1 MRLHRVAW
9 VEDGWQRRGQHRPG
23 HPLYVA
29 RARQGAG
36 RFDNPAHYA
45 ALYAS
50 QQPDGA
56 VGEILGNHTRV
67 REAMFHWQGRPEL
80 RRRLVTL
87 EVDQA
92 VLLDLDDAE
101 VLTRL
106 ALRPSDVV
114 RRNRDVTRRL
124 ALRRYLSRDETGEVG
139 LCWWSYHHPDWRQ
152 VMLWSQDGDAWFS
165 HVEVVEIADLDVQ
178 HPDVVVAA
186 ETLRRPIVS

>member
-1 MRLHRVAW
+1 MRLYRAAW
-9 VEDGWQRRGQHRPG
+9 VEDGWQRRGRQRPG

-36 RFDNPAHYA
+36 RFDNPSHYA

-67 REAMFHWQGRPEL
+67 RAAMFAWAGRPEL
-80 RRRLVTL
+80 RRCLVTL
-87 EVDQA
+87 EVADP

-101 VLTRL
+101 VLSRL
-106 ALRPSDVV
+106 GLRPSDVV

-124 ALRRYLSRDETGEVG
+124 ALRRYLAREESGELG
-139 LCWWSYHHPDWRQ
+139 LAWWSYHHPDWRQ
-152 VMLWSQDGDAWFS
+152 VMLWSRDEDAWFP
-165 HVEVVEIADLDVQ
+165 HVEVVDTQDLGID

-186 ETLRRPIVS
+186 ETLRRPIVR

>member
-1 MRLHRVAW
+1 MLLYRAAW
-9 VEDGWQRRGQHRPG
+9 VEAGWQRRGQQRPG

-36 RFDNPAHYA
+36 RFDNPSHYA

-67 REAMFHWQGRPEL
+67 REEMFVWQGRPEL
-80 RRRLVTL
+80 RRCLVTL
-87 EVDQA
+87 SVSEG

-101 VLTRL
+101 VLVGL
-106 ALRPSDVV
+106 GVRPSDVV
-114 RRNRDVTRRL
+114 RRNREVTRRL
-124 ALRRYLSRDETGEVG
+124 ALRRYLTRDETGEVG
-139 LCWWSYHHPDWRQ
+139 LAWWSYHHPDWRQ
-152 VMLWSQDGDAWFS
+152 VVLWSRDEHAWFS
-165 HVEVVEIADLDVQ
+165 HIEVVDTADLGIA

-186 ETLRRPIVS
+186 ETLRRPIVP